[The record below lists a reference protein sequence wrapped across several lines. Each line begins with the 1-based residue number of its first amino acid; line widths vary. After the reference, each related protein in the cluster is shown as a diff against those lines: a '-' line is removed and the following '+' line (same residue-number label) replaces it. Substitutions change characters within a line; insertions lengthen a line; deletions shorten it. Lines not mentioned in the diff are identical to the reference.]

1 MTYRRIAVLGSSSFS
16 GSHFVRYA
24 LDAAPDAQVLGISRA
39 NEPEA
44 VFLPYRYRRP
54 TPDRFRFVQADVN
67 NDGDRL
73 IGELLAFQPDLVVN
87 YAAQGEVR
95 NSWRWP
101 EQWFQT
107 NCMGVV
113 KVAQALKGA
122 PWLQRYVAISTPEVY
137 GSTAPDL
144 KESNSSFSPSTPY
157 AASKLAG
164 DLFLI
169 ALLKE
174 GSLPV
179 TFVRSANVYGPHQ
192 QLFRIIPK
200 TILSLRT
207 GKKIPLHGG
216 GRGRRAFLHIVDAC
230 DATWRAATI
239 GRVGEVYHQAPQ
251 GGVVSIADLVRT
263 ICDRLGASFDDSTVV
278 EEANFG
284 QDAMYSLD
292 ASKSREELGWTATTS
307 LAQGVDQTVQWVDD
321 NLDVLQKLPWDYVHR
336 A

>member
-1 MTYRRIAVLGSSSFS
+1 MTFQRVAVLGSNSFS
-16 GSHFVRYA
+16 GSRFVRHV
-24 LDAAPDAQVLGISRA
+24 LDALPGADVLGISRA
-39 NEPEA
+39 PEYDP
-44 VFLPYRYRRP
+44 VFLPYRAH
-54 TPDRFRFVQADVN
+54 PDAARRFRFERIDLN
-67 NDGDRL
+67 EDGDRAVL
-73 IGELLAFQPDLVVN
+73 ELLAFRPDLVVN
-87 YAAQGEVR
+87 FAAQGEVR

-101 EQWFQT
+101 EQWFRT
-107 NCMGVV
+107 NCLAVV
-113 KVAQALKGA
+113 RVANALKGQA
-122 PWLQRYVAISTPEVY
+122 WLKRYIAISTPEVY

-144 KESNSSFSPSTPY
+144 KESNTAFSPSTPY

-216 GRGRRAFLHIVDAC
+216 GRGRRAFLHIADAC
-230 DATWRAATI
+230 DCTLRAATI
-239 GRVGEVYHQAPQ
+239 GRVGEVYHQAPD
-251 GGVVSIADLVRT
+251 GGVVSIADLVRL
-263 ICDRLGASFDDSTVV
+263 ICERLGASFDDSTMI
-278 EEANFG
+278 EDANFG

-292 ASKSREELGWTATTS
+292 AGKARAELGWV
-307 LAQGVDQTVQWVDD
+307 AQTPLERGVDDTVRWIDD
-321 NLDVLQKLPWDYVHR
+321 NLDQLARLPWDYVHQP
-336 A
+336 